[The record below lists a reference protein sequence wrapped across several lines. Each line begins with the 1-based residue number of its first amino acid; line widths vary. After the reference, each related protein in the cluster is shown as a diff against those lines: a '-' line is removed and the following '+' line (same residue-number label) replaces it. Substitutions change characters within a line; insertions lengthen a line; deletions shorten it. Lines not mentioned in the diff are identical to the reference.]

1 MESTHASTESL
12 RALAALSS
20 GPPWIL
26 GQRGSPLEAPEN
38 TLTSLHRALELGLDG
53 VAYDV
58 RASRGGELVLHA
70 DPTLERTTDG
80 HGRIEE
86 RTWAELSALDAG
98 GWFDARSRGERI
110 ALFEEALAL
119 EGDLERGAPQHL
131 VIVHERGHATEVARL
146 VRELGRKLSVRVAS
160 RSKEVCLE
168 ARDAGLEAVLCVDRP
183 GARERDWAREMKLA
197 GVASGPSGFHAEE
210 DERERRRTRGE
221 KERSSPDSS
230 GLPVAWPCERWA
242 IGVDSPA
249 DLLAAC
255 RAPLNGF
262 TTHEPLRALAIRA
275 LVRLAA
281 HDDVPYPIVVPDLE
295 VHPGEITAG
304 RGDWCGTWSSVAR
317 ISNPFAFEAR
327 VACGIVPRRGAFD
340 VVGLPAAFVLAP
352 QASID
357 VPFQLT
363 GGSWRTGGDPLF
375 FARFHWRRGPGRNA
389 GALLLDA
396 PLARVRTLRAD
407 ALTQRLVLLRES
419 PRDPVAT
426 MTLRRHRRWLFASIE
441 SSGGFDDPR
450 AVLHLDGRE
459 YIGGRGVRA
468 PLPDD
473 FDQRP
478 EGLAFSCGFVATK
491 NGERVVRRWA
501 GGVPDELDSG
511 VPGRILPLQRS

>member
-1 MESTHASTESL
+1 MDSAETTAEAS
-12 RALAALSS
+12 RALAALAS

-38 TLTSLHRALELGLDG
+38 TVIGLRRALDLGLDG

-58 RASRGGELVLHA
+58 RASLGGELVLHA

-80 HGRIEE
+80 HGPIGE
-86 RTWAELSALDAG
+86 RTLAELSALDAG
-98 GWFDARSRGERI
+98 GWFDARARGERL

-131 VIVHERGHATEVARL
+131 VIVHERGHATLVARL
-146 VRELGRKLSVRVAS
+146 VRELGRKLSVRIAS
-160 RSKEVCLE
+160 RSKDVCLE
-168 ARDAGLEAVLCVDRP
+168 ARDAGLEAIYCVDRP
-183 GARERDWAREMKLA
+183 GEREREMARDARFAGLA
-197 GVASGPSGFHAEE
+197 PGPSGFHAEA
-210 DERERRRTRGE
+210 DDLERRRDRGE
-221 KERSSPDSS
+221 PQAAIEASRT
-230 GLPVAWPCERWA
+230 PVWPCERWA

-262 TTHEPLRALAIRA
+262 TTHEPLRALSIRA
-275 LVRLAA
+275 LARLAA
-281 HDDVPYPIVVPDLE
+281 HGDSPYPIQVPDLE
-295 VHPGEITAG
+295 VHPGLVTSG
-304 RGDWCGTWSSVAR
+304 RGDWCGAWTESAR
-317 ISNPFAFEAR
+317 VTNPFAFDVR

-340 VVGLPAAFVLAP
+340 VVGVPVAFALTP
-352 QASID
+352 GASID

-375 FARFHWRRGPGRNA
+375 FARFHWRRGPGRAA

-407 ALTQRLVLLRES
+407 ALAQRLVLLRES
-419 PRDPVAT
+419 PRDPQAS

-441 SSGGFDDPR
+441 NGGGLIDPR

-473 FDQRP
+473 FDRRP
-478 EGLAFSCGFVATK
+478 EGLAFSCGFVALQ

-511 VPGRILPLQRS
+511 APGRILPLKRG